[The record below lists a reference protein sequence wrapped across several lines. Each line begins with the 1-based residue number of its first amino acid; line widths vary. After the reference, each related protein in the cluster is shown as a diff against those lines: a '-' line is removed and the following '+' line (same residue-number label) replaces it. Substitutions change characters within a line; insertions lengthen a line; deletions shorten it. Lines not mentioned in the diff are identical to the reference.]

1 MLYNTVDES
10 VKVSAGIKIRDDGL
24 FFFCLLGN
32 IWAHFYFFFSW
43 HVCIWN
49 LNELRRFPKV
59 LIDSVKLRRQRSNG
73 KLPARGRHCVFK
85 MDRFCVSGPL
95 FPPTGHAAAV
105 QNLSQ
110 QFFLEIQ
117 SLPSWFGGLCFPNCS
132 IDVLR
137 VTEEPMPGSLGTS
150 VASKRSRDASGSK
163 KIVVPLFF
171 SLSLFLITP
180 KRKVLISKRLWFKLR
195 LSQNVDLI
203 DVRIVFWHLICIW
216 DC

>member
-1 MLYNTVDES
+1 MNQSRFQLGLKYEMMVCFFAYS
-10 VKVSAGIKIRDDGL
+10 VTFGL
-24 FFFCLLGN
+24 IF
-32 IWAHFYFFFSW
+32 IFFSRGTSAFG
-43 HVCIWN
+43 I

-59 LIDSVKLRRQRSNG
+59 LIDSVKLRRQRLNG

-117 SLPSWFGGLCFPNCS
+117 LLPSWFGGLCFPNCS

-150 VASKRSRDASGSK
+150 VASKRSRDAGGSK
-163 KIVVPLFF
+163 NLWFLFFF
-171 SLSLFLITP
+171 SLSF
-180 KRKVLISKRLWFKLR
+180 SF
-195 LSQNVDLI
+195 S
-203 DVRIVFWHLICIW
+203 
-216 DC
+216 